1 MPLARRS
8 WSSIVSPPVIPGW
21 CASTRAGTAL
31 IRQVIGGKTFCYPWS
46 TRTPAHNGQDASPR
60 REMEL
65 IDPAQ
70 PAANSKGGLVAF
82 DGFEGDG
89 SAELSDAHNSGR

>member
-21 CASTRAGTAL
+21 CASNQGRN
-31 IRQVIGGKTFCYPWS
+31 RFNS
-46 TRTPAHNGQDASPR
+46 TDNWRKDFLLSLVYSHTCSQRPGR